1 MEMTQQQGKAISLSD
16 VAQRL
21 GVSVRTVRRMID
33 EHEIRAFKVL
43 GQWRIRE
50 SEVER
55 VMNGEPIQ
63 GAEPGEPPSTGV
75 Q

>member
-1 MEMTQQQGKAISLSD
+1 MHVTQQQDRAISLPE

-21 GVSVRTVRRMID
+21 GVSVRTVRRMI
-33 EHEIRAFKVL
+33 EVHEIRAFKVL

-50 SEVER
+50 SEIER

-63 GAEPGEPPSTGV
+63 GAEPGEPLAE

>member
-1 MEMTQQQGKAISLSD
+1 MITMSQEQKPVDKAISLSET
-16 VAQRL
+16 AQRL

-33 EHEIRAFKVL
+33 EYEIRAFKVL

-50 SEVER
+50 SEIER
-55 VMNGEPIQ
+55 VMNGEPM
-63 GAEPGEPPSTGV
+63 PGKEN